1 MSSVKFDN
9 KIPQAI
15 DKIRS
20 ATKRA
25 LTIGSSFVEARAS
38 ENAPV
43 DTNRLRGS
51 ITNVV
56 YDNYALIG
64 TNVEYAPYVE
74 FGTGIYAEKGGGR
87 KTPWLYEY
95 DGNKGKKG
103 LRLTY
108 GIKAQPYLRPALD
121 NNRQKIKQIMALEY
135 EKGLK

>member
-25 LTIGSSFVEARAS
+25 LTSGSLFVEARAS

-43 DTNRLRGS
+43 DTGRLRGS

-56 YDNYALIG
+56 YEDYALIG

-74 FGTGIYAEKGGGR
+74 LGTSR
-87 KTPWLYEY
+87 QS
-95 DGNKGKKG
+95 
-103 LRLTY
+103 
-108 GIKAQPYLRPALD
+108 AQPYLRPAID
-121 NNRQKIKQIMALEY
+121 NNRNQIKNIMALEY